1 MRNIT
6 RRSTA
11 FAAAFVLALSS
22 VAFAAPKAERAKKYL
37 TLSGKVLKVNVKARM
52 LLVSQDSTD
61 KLYLVSVPEG
71 ASFKITFGM
80 YMRLIEPQ
88 ITDVFK
94 NNRVKMNCTRTDGE
108 HFAQLEDGRKAV
120 LLTAAR

>member
-22 VAFAAPKAERAKKYL
+22 MAYAAPKAERANKYL
-37 TLSGKVLKVNVKARM
+37 TISGKVLKVNVKARM
-52 LLVSQDSTD
+52 LLVSQNSTN
-61 KLYLVSVPEG
+61 KLYVVSVPEG

-80 YMRLIEPQ
+80 YMRLFEPD

-94 NNRVKMNCTRTDGE
+94 NDRVKMNCTRADGE